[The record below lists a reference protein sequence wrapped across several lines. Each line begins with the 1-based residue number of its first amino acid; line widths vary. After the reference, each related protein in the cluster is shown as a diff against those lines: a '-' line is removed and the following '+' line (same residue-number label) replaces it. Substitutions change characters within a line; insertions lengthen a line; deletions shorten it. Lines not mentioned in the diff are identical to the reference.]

1 MQKSTSSLHKLSNR
15 ATSPRSPMKVNAV
28 RKIPGK
34 IPRLGGLWKI
44 PRYLKL
50 CNYLI
55 RDASLRQDPT
65 LLSHLQFLFFT
76 FTFYFFKTLLFSLT
90 RENHFK
96 FYQLLIISKT
106 STQLSF
112 FLINYHKKNTMRVCK
127 KHIAPNFFRLYNL
140 VITLIICDKFMQKI
154 SLNSVLVWVL
164 YSCNNQSNN
173 KGEFFSEFITS

>member
-1 MQKSTSSLHKLSNR
+1 MVLSSFMCRNPPVILSNR
-15 ATSPRSPMKVNAV
+15 APSTRSPMKVNAV

-34 IPRLGGLWKI
+34 KPRLGRGLWKI

-65 LLSHLQFLFFT
+65 LLSHLQFSFFT
-76 FTFYFFKTLLFSLT
+76 FTFYFSKTHFYFHSFGKI
-90 RENHFK
+90 HFK
-96 FYQLLIISKT
+96 FYLKLLISKT

-127 KHIAPNFFRLYNL
+127 KIY
-140 VITLIICDKFMQKI
+140 ITRILFKTC
-154 SLNSVLVWVL
+154 
-164 YSCNNQSNN
+164 
-173 KGEFFSEFITS
+173 